1 MNHPKP
7 AALPKVLWS
16 LLFGN
21 FVIGT
26 GVMVVP
32 GTLNEI
38 SASLG
43 ETVPVTGQ
51 LITLAAAV
59 MCVGAPLFA
68 SVVAGWDRRRLLAL
82 CMVWYAFWLGLSV
95 FMPNFG
101 SLLVVR
107 ALAVV
112 APAIF
117 TPQAAACVGLLV
129 APEQRGRAITFVF
142 LGWSVASV
150 LGMPLG
156 AWVGGTLGW
165 RTAFGVVAVLS
176 AVSAVWVW
184 RALPNGIRPPALSRA
199 AWGETLRSPA
209 LMLSVAVT
217 LLYASGQFVL
227 FSYFAPYFSTTLQ
240 AGPGEI
246 SLLFFWFGAFGL
258 LGNVVMSRHIDRV
271 GAPQSVMWGI
281 GCMALSL
288 FLWPLGSTLVL
299 AGLVCVP
306 WALGC
311 FSSNSAQQARLVGIA
326 PGLASG
332 SIALNSSAMYA
343 RTMLSKSG
351 SARMPSAGPRT
362 GAKRGGQVA
371 TMRSITGSGCHFTR
385 SATASPAMRR
395 SAATISPTLTQMP
408 GTLIERVCANFAA
421 GTSWPTIRFAITV
434 RGDETHTLVAGTT
447 GQIASTPFK
456 GSRMM
461 LLANDEAARLGL
473 PGRTVIVGRRKERPS
488 T

>member
-1 MNHPKP
+1 MRTPPNTT
-7 AALPKVLWS
+7 LPKVLWP

-51 LITLAAAV
+51 LITVAAAV
-59 MCVGAPLFA
+59 MCLGAPLFA

-82 CMVWYAFWLGLSV
+82 CMVWYAFWLGLSAL
-95 FMPNFG
+95 MPNFG
-101 SLLVVR
+101 SLLLVR

-117 TPQAAACVGLLV
+117 TPQAAACVSLLV
-129 APEQRGRAITFVF
+129 APEQRGRAITFIF

-165 RTAFGVVAVLS
+165 RSAFGLVALLS
-176 AVSAVWVW
+176 AASAVWVW

-217 LLYASGQFVL
+217 LLYSSGQFVL

-240 AGPGEI
+240 AGPLEI
-246 SLLFFWFGAFGL
+246 GLLFFWFGAFGL
-258 LGNVVMSRHIDRV
+258 LGNIVMSRQIDRV

-288 FLWPLGSTLVL
+288 LLWPLGSTLIL

-343 RTMLSKSG
+343 GQALGAGGGGWLIAQGQMG
-351 SARMPSAGPRT
+351 SLHWFG
-362 GAKRGGQVA
+362 
-371 TMRSITGSGCHFTR
+371 
-385 SATASPAMRR
+385 
-395 SAATISPTLTQMP
+395 
-408 GTLIERVCANFAA
+408 
-421 GTSWPTIRFAITV
+421 
-434 RGDETHTLVAGTT
+434 LVG
-447 GQIASTPFK
+447 
-456 GSRMM
+456 
-461 LLANDEAARLGL
+461 LLAAMAMSWWASRQRAHSD
-473 PGRTVIVGRRKERPS
+473 TVQN